1 MASSFTID
9 VRIEPARQGSYFMV
23 PFDVPAGIESLTLAY
38 DYPRRPADEQAL
50 PGGTYTAR
58 REISIVDLGLVGPD
72 GRQVGASGSD
82 KAEIRVS
89 ETEATPGYRPVP
101 LTPGRWEILVGAYK
115 IQPEGVTVRYTIA
128 LEPKQRRLL
137 RGDLHSHTL
146 ASDGVHTAE
155 ELALKALRNGL
166 DFVAITDH
174 NQFVERASL
183 RQVEGVTLIPGV
195 EWTHYQGHANF
206 IGVERPYDAPFAT
219 NTFDEALSRFKS
231 ARERGALVS
240 INHPFDEG
248 CPFLFDIDALPF
260 DVIEI
265 WNGPMRESNLRAV
278 GFWQQLL
285 ASGKKVPA
293 VGGSDYHR
301 DTPFIFLGGP
311 SMGVYAESRGASDIL
326 AAVAAG
332 HSFIAFAPDGPSVAL
347 QAGDAI
353 LGESVRWADVRE
365 LRITAHG
372 LAAGDVVR
380 VVTGER
386 SDIICQA
393 PADGDLALTYA
404 MTAPGFA
411 RVEVLR
417 AFLPGLPML
426 PALLSNPIYFD
437 A

>member
-1 MASSFTID
+1 MAETFTID
-9 VRIEPARQGSYFMV
+9 LRIESARQGSYFTV
-23 PFDVPAGIESLTLAY
+23 PFDVPAGIEALTLAY
-38 DYPRRPADEQAL
+38 DYPRRPPVSQAL
-50 PGGTYTAR
+50 PGGSYTAR
-58 REISIVDLGLVGPD
+58 RETNIVDLGLVGPD
-72 GRQVGASGSD
+72 GEQVGASGSD
-82 KAEIRVS
+82 KTEIRVS
-89 ETEATPGYRPVP
+89 ETGATPGYKSVA

-115 IQPEGVTVRYTIA
+115 IQPEGVTVRYTIT
-128 LEPKQRRLL
+128 LEPKLRRLL
-137 RGDLHSHTL
+137 RGDLHTHTL
-146 ASDGVHTAE
+146 ASDGVHTVE
-155 ELALKALRNGL
+155 ELAFKALRNGL
-166 DFVAITDH
+166 DFVAVTDH
-174 NQFVERASL
+174 NQFVERAAL
-183 RQVEGVTLIPGV
+183 PRVEGVTLIPGV

-206 IGVERPYDAPFAT
+206 IGVERPYDGTFAT
-219 NTFDEALSRFKS
+219 NTHDEALSRFKS

-248 CPFLFDIDALPF
+248 CPFLFDVDALPF

-285 ASGKKVPA
+285 VAGKKVSA

-311 SMGVYAESRGASDIL
+311 SMGVYAESNGASDIL
-326 AAVAAG
+326 AAVRAG
-332 HSFIAFAPDGPSVAL
+332 HSFIAFAPDGPRVDLRAGTAIMGDSVK
-347 QAGDAI
+347 
-353 LGESVRWADVRE
+353 WAD
-365 LRITAHG
+365 AHDLSISARG

-386 SDIICQA
+386 SDVVCQA
-393 PADGDLALTYA
+393 PADGDLELTYA
-404 MTAPGFA
+404 MAAPGFA